1 MYSIYTFRNDFWV
14 HVMKHFH
21 KMVARWSTMVHSRTL
36 WTWLAWQWHYQ
47 FILLMLYVQCSCKTD
62 GGRYFV
68 QWRHNNYY
76 RATKSPPCIH
86 AVCFLSVILWA
97 YLFPSFLKDGQSAAE
112 WPSNAYSSECLWLWH
127 GGVTR
132 QDVARHASVCAC
144 AWRLA
149 VTRMA
154 N

>member
-1 MYSIYTFRNDFWV
+1 MVDYGAQQNFVDVTGLTVALSI
-14 HVMKHFH
+14 HFVNALRS
-21 KMVARWSTMVHSRTL
+21 M
-36 WTWLAWQWHYQ
+36 
-47 FILLMLYVQCSCKTD
+47 LLQNRRR
-62 GGRYFV
+62 RYFV
-68 QWRHNNYY
+68 QWHHNNY

-132 QDVARHASVCAC
+132 QDVTRHASVCAC
-144 AWRLA
+144 AWRLGSYSHGQLTTLNVA
-149 VTRMA
+149 HCLFRYWPF
-154 N
+154 